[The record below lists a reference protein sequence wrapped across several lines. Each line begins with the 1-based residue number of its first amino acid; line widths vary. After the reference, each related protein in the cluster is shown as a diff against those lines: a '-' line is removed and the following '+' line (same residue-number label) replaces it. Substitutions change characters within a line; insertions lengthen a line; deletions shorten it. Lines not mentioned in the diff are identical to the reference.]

1 MCISFLIYN
10 IIYEL
15 EIYIVNRLQSREMIN
30 ANDLLKILQ
39 KKFKNQKFGTN
50 IYCLNNCSSTNDKAL
65 LLAKNNAPDGTIVVA
80 LKQTMGRGRFHRTWI
95 TNDGGLALSI
105 ILRPTL
111 ELEKSYR
118 LVLLSA
124 SAIIFCLEQLN
135 IKAKLKWPNDILI
148 PEKKNYK
155 NNCDKRYVK
164 VSGILTELISYKK
177 KIKAIILGIGLN
189 ISRSFE
195 DENLKFIKN
204 IGFIDDHKKTI
215 TIDNVLCSLLK
226 NLQLKLMLIKDE
238 KFLFELNK
246 LRKKC
251 LTLGCEVEV
260 NDNKNKI
267 VGLATSINEDGS
279 LSIKKDNGLIS
290 TIYANDV
297 HIKSCINFFD

>member
-148 PEKKNYK
+148 PEKK
-155 NNCDKRYVK
+155 
-164 VSGILTELISYKK
+164 
-177 KIKAIILGIGLN
+177 
-189 ISRSFE
+189 
-195 DENLKFIKN
+195 
-204 IGFIDDHKKTI
+204 
-215 TIDNVLCSLLK
+215 
-226 NLQLKLMLIKDE
+226 KL
-238 KFLFELNK
+238 
-246 LRKKC
+246 
-251 LTLGCEVEV
+251 
-260 NDNKNKI
+260 
-267 VGLATSINEDGS
+267 
-279 LSIKKDNGLIS
+279 
-290 TIYANDV
+290 
-297 HIKSCINFFD
+297 